1 VADWWRERE
10 RFKLSSSI
18 NGKRLVF
25 NITITGQQP
34 FNGATVIVTTPQ
46 RGVQTTV
53 VGDTV
58 TMVRPTVSKIDD
70 YRAALVFESLAP
82 GNHGYSVTFSP

>member
-1 VADWWRERE
+1 
-10 RFKLSSSI
+10 
-18 NGKRLVF
+18 
-25 NITITGQQP
+25 
-34 FNGATVIVTTPQ
+34 VIVTTPQ

-53 VGDTV
+53 VGATV
-58 TMVRPTVSKIDD
+58 TVVKPTVSKIDD